1 MRYLGMLPGEP
12 AVSARQLLGTGQFV
26 VHARRGG
33 LVRLSAEV
41 GQTVSEGQTLGE
53 IWDVFGDVVE
63 TLRAPARGL
72 VRLVWT
78 RKVVNSG
85 DAVLK
90 CWVTEPAPT
99 FPPTD
104 RFVHGPSGASPCR

>member
-1 MRYLGMLPGEP
+1 
-12 AVSARQLLGTGQFV
+12 
-26 VHARRGG
+26 
-33 LVRLSAEV
+33 VRLSAEV
-41 GQTVSEGQTLGE
+41 GQTITEGQPLGE

-78 RKVVNSG
+78 RKVVSSG
-85 DAVLK
+85 DTVLK
-90 CWVTEPAPT
+90 CWVTEPAPP

-104 RFVHGPSGASPCR
+104 RFVQPS

>member
-1 MRYLGMLPGEP
+1 VVP
-12 AVSARQLLGTGQFV
+12 VRQLVGTGQFV

-33 LVRLSAEV
+33 LVRLSAAV
-41 GQTVSEGQTLGE
+41 GETITEGETLGE

-63 TLRAPARGL
+63 TLRAPAHGL

-85 DAVLK
+85 DALLK
-90 CWVTEPAPT
+90 CWVTEPAPP

-104 RFVHGPSGASPCR
+104 RFVRPG